1 MAPAGTQPRVL
12 PGGALLVESAEAL
25 DLRAQGRHA
34 HIVVGT
40 FDGVH
45 RGHAALLESARRR
58 AHEAS
63 ALAVAF
69 TFQNHPRSV
78 VSPGS
83 APKLLTPW
91 PRKAELLAAL
101 GVDVIVGLRFTEEF
115 SRIAAEDFVEEL
127 LWRRCR
133 AAEVSSGAD
142 FRFGR
147 GGAGGPALLARMA
160 QELGFRYVPADVV
173 EEGDRAVSSTRI
185 REALAAGR
193 VEEAALLLGRP
204 HRAEGIVVSG
214 DGLGRKIGFPTANL
228 RVAEELLLPADGV
241 YAGLARWGDGTAAPA
256 MLNIGWRPTVGGRDH
271 RVEAHVLD
279 VEHDFVGAPLAID
292 LHARLRDEQ
301 RFPGVEALVAQ
312 LHRDREAT
320 RAAMR

>member
-1 MAPAGTQPRVL
+1 MPRVL
-12 PGGALLVESAEAL
+12 QGGTLLIERVEAL
-25 DLRAQGRHA
+25 DLRAQGRRA

-45 RGHAALLESARRR
+45 RGHAALLEAARRR
-58 AHEAS
+58 AHAVG

-69 TFQNHPRSV
+69 TFQNHPRSIV
-78 VSPGS
+78 
-83 APKLLTPW
+83 APDRAPRLLTPW
-91 PRKAELLAAL
+91 PRKAELIAAL
-101 GVDVIVGLRFTEEF
+101 GTDVIVGLPFTEEF
-115 SRIAAEDFVEEL
+115 SRTSPEEFVEEL
-127 LWRRCR
+127 LWRRCC

-147 GGAGGPALLARMA
+147 GGAGGPPLLARMA

-193 VEEAALLLGRP
+193 VEDAAVLLGRP
-204 HRAEGIVVSG
+204 HRVEGIVERG
-214 DGLGRKIGFPTANL
+214 DGLGRRIGFPTANI
-228 RVAEELLLPADGV
+228 RVATDLLLPADGV
-241 YAGLARWGDGTAAPA
+241 YAGHARWGDGACAPA

-279 VEHDFVGAPLAID
+279 VDRDFVGAPLAID
-292 LHARLRDEQ
+292 LCARLRDEQ
-301 RFPGVEALVAQ
+301 RFPGLDALVAQ
-312 LHRDREAT
+312 LHRDREAA
-320 RAAMR
+320 RAALR